1 MKKEK
6 YIYVAF
12 VRSNTKAGGII
23 RKITGWKY
31 SHVSIALDKT
41 SGKFYAFSR
50 LNYQSSFMA
59 GFTTEYKSNYT
70 LLNHTPAE
78 VTYYKIPITE
88 EELNTVKA
96 FIYMLSR
103 DKEYIFN
110 YPSMFTTTIL
120 HGFRI
125 YKSYNC
131 ITFVSKILSFLRSVK
146 LSKKYYK
153 YDLNELERD
162 VISFYDSKES
172 FQIERLDFP
181 NPFFDKIHF
190 CKRKEAE
197 LKLLS
202 ECFYRLV
209 FQKCSNRYR
218 LQKKDQKIKKQTVA
232 IFNLLASGYDN
243 SLSGYN
249 PRKNYGKIINKLELN
264 ENYVLLDVGCGTGEI
279 LNRIAGK
286 YQNVQLYGID
296 ISPKM
301 LQIAKKKDVMRN
313 KIEYVWGDAEN
324 LPFDNDTF
332 DILLTSESFHHYPN
346 PRQAMREFS
355 RVLKP
360 EGKIILCDMYRPA
373 GIRHFMNFMFRFT
386 RTGDVRIYS
395 KKEIFDLLA
404 QSQFSMLSWEQH
416 YSGFICEAVNDKTV

>member
-1 MKKEK
+1 MKEEK

-12 VRSNTKAGGII
+12 VRSNTKAGVVI
-23 RKITGWKY
+23 RKLTGWKY
-31 SHVSIALDKT
+31 SHVGVALDKT
-41 SGKFYAFSR
+41 SGEFYAFSR

-70 LLNHTPAE
+70 LLKNTPAE
-78 VTYYKIPITE
+78 ITYYKIPVTQ
-88 EELNTVKA
+88 EELNKVKA

-131 ITFVSKILSFLRSVK
+131 ITFVSKILSFVESVK

-162 VISFYDSKES
+162 VISFYDSKEV
-172 FQIERLDFP
+172 FQIKRLDRP

-190 CKRKEAE
+190 GERKREE

-202 ECFYRLV
+202 ECFYRLL
-209 FQKCSNRYR
+209 FRKCSKRYR
-218 LQKKDQKIKKQTVA
+218 LQKNDERIKKQTVA
-232 IFNLLASGYDN
+232 IFDLLAPGYDN
-243 SLSGYN
+243 SLSGHN
-249 PRKNYGKIINKLELN
+249 PRKNYGKIINKLELS
-264 ENYVLLDVGCGTGEI
+264 ENDVLLDVGCGTGEV
-279 LNRIAGK
+279 LNRIAGI
-286 YQNVQLYGID
+286 YQNVQLYGLD

-301 LQIAKKKDVMRN
+301 LQIAKDKDVKN
-313 KIEYVWGDAEN
+313 KIEYVCGDAEK
-324 LPFDNDTF
+324 LPFNKDMF
-332 DILLTSESFHHYPN
+332 DVLLTSESFHHYPN
-346 PRQAMREFS
+346 PKQALREFG

-360 EGKIILCDMYRPA
+360 KGKMILCDMYRPA

-386 RTGDVRIYS
+386 GTGDVKIYN
-395 KKEIFDLLA
+395 KAEIFDLLA
-404 QSQFSMLSWEQH
+404 QNQFSVLSWDQH